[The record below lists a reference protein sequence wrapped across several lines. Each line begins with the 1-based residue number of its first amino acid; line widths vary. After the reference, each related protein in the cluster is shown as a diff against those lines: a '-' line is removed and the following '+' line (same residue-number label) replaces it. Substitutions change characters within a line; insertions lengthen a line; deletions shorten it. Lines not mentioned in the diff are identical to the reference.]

1 MGTDP
6 QSRLSPALLAVVASD
21 RRTRPRPSRLSA
33 DDRAALLDLVFA
45 ERHPGSTVRRDLA
58 VRALAAGSEPRVA
71 VDALA
76 QILRARG
83 IGTTERVIAAD
94 ELGRLESEEAA
105 AVLSRFTADDDPR
118 VRQAVFAGLGRSG
131 RTDALAALPESD
143 PDAAARRQL
152 LFARA
157 LVAHREGTDGAF
169 LPEARAARGEPGAQG
184 AAVALRP
191 PSGKGASDPGRVT
204 GGTYAIDVAEL
215 RYELQCGGNTWTT
228 LFNGDLVR
236 AGGID
241 HQRLFERPW
250 IAALLA
256 RWILEGREAIVQH
269 VVLARPVDASVRLDV
284 VRSDGTVTYTGTAE
298 RDASGLRFVVRAAD
312 GAAVPS
318 VHVEGRAGA
327 DGVAFTRAVASSS
340 RSGTRTPEPALP
352 A

>member
-21 RRTRPRPSRLSA
+21 RMTRPRPSRLSA
-33 DDRAALLDLVFA
+33 EDRAALLDLVVGEKA
-45 ERHPGSTVRRDLA
+45 PDPEVRRDLA
-58 VRALAAGSEPRVA
+58 VRALAAGSDPRDA
-71 VDALA
+71 VNALA
-76 QILRARG
+76 QVLRARA

-94 ELGRLESEEAA
+94 ELGRLETEETA

-157 LVAHREGTDGAF
+157 LIAHRAGVDGPF
-169 LPEARAARGEPGAQG
+169 LPDGPAARGEPGAQG
-184 AAVALRP
+184 AAAVDLRP
-191 PSGKGASDPGRVT
+191 PTGKGAPERVT

-228 LFNGDLVR
+228 LLNGDVVR

-284 VRSDGTVTYTGTAE
+284 VRSDGTVTYTGSAE

-318 VHVEGRAGA
+318 VYVEGRAGP
-327 DGVAFTRAVASSS
+327 DGVAFIRAVASSS
-340 RSGTRTPEPALP
+340 RGGTRTPEPALP